1 MAPVSDPQQQ
11 PHVVAV
17 VGSPR
22 RQGNVAALVGA
33 ALEELQR
40 HGCRCTTLTLA
51 DLRINACDGHS
62 NCGELERCPH
72 DDDMARVLD
81 VVYGADGL
89 ILASPVYWENV
100 SSQMKAFMDRT
111 ATRYYHEEWLL
122 PKVVGL
128 VAVATET
135 GLSDT
140 LGAMRRF
147 MALASGE
154 ELPILSLGGCAD
166 RPGEA
171 AADAPLMA
179 EARDLGRA
187 MAARL
192 GRDSGEASA

>member
-1 MAPVSDPQQQ
+1 MPPLSDPQQQ

-33 ALEELQR
+33 ALEELRR
-40 HGCRCTTLTLA
+40 HGCRCTTLTLS

-72 DDDMARVLD
+72 DDDMAGVLEA
-81 VVYGADGL
+81 VYGADGL
-89 ILASPVYWENV
+89 ILASPVYYENV

-122 PKVVGL
+122 PKIVGL
-128 VAVATET
+128 VAIAAET

-140 LGAMRRF
+140 LSAMRRF
-147 MALASGE
+147 MALSSGE

-166 RPGEA
+166 KPGEA
-171 AADAPLMA
+171 AADAQLMA

-192 GRDSGEASA
+192 GSERGETPA